1 MKNYEL
7 EHSGV
12 KGMRWR
18 KGRKTP
24 LELETNLEKKK
35 VDPNARIE
43 SQKNLTLA
51 GTKNKKF
58 NMTENEVDQKVA
70 RTEMNDTIKT
80 EEQKAKEERQKIA
93 RNAQKAALNN
103 AKKRAKEE
111 ETKEPETPKKKTV
124 INTSTRII
132 RYTGRTWIT
141 R

>member
-58 NMTENEVDQKVA
+58 NMTENEVDQKTA
-70 RTEMNDTIKT
+70 RTEMNDSIKT

-93 RNAQKAALNN
+93 RNAQQAALKN

-124 INTSTRII
+124 TNSSTRII

>member
-1 MKNYEL
+1 
-7 EHSGV
+7 
-12 KGMRWR
+12 MRWR

>member
-1 MKNYEL
+1 
-7 EHSGV
+7 
-12 KGMRWR
+12 MRWR

-58 NMTENEVDQKVA
+58 NMTENEVDQKAA
-70 RTEMNDTIKT
+70 RTEMNDAIKT
-80 EEQKAKEERQKIA
+80 EEQKVKEERQKIA

-103 AKKRAKEE
+103 AKKRAKE

>member
-1 MKNYEL
+1 
-7 EHSGV
+7 
-12 KGMRWR
+12 MRWR

-51 GTKNKKF
+51 GIKNKKF
-58 NMTENEVDQKVA
+58 NMTENEVDQKAA
-70 RTEMNDTIKT
+70 RTEMNDAIKT

-93 RNAQKAALNN
+93 RNAQQAALNN
-103 AKKRAKEE
+103 AKKRAKE

>member
-12 KGMRWR
+12 KGMQWR

-43 SQKNLTLA
+43 SQKNLTLT

-58 NMTENEVDQKVA
+58 NMTENEVDQKAA
-70 RTEMNDTIKT
+70 RKEMNDAIKT
-80 EEQKAKEERQKIA
+80 EEQKAKEERQKLA
-93 RNAQKAALNN
+93 RNAQQAALNN
-103 AKKRAKEE
+103 AKKRAKE

-132 RYTGRTWIT
+132 RRTGRNWIT